1 MSYCFAC
8 SGQKQTEINWPRGL
22 KLMKYYIIKAKSVSV
37 REDILQGLR
46 QMDKSADIVNKIE
59 DCDIAI
65 LQQGWTRSKTAIA
78 EKDQASYGFK
88 KPCREGYLY
97 TDKYKV
103 HLN

>member
-1 MSYCFAC
+1 
-8 SGQKQTEINWPRGL
+8 
-22 KLMKYYIIKAKSVSV
+22 MKYYIIKAKSVSV

-46 QMDKSADIVNKIE
+46 RMDKDAEIVDRIE
-59 DCDIAI
+59 DCDVAI

-78 EKDQASYGFK
+78 EKNRASFDFK

-103 HLN
+103 RVN